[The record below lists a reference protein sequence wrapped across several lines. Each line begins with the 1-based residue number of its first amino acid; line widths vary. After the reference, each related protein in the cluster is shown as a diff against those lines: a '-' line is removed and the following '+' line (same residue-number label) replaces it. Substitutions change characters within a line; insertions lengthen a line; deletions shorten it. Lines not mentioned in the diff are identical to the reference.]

1 MRKRLV
7 FISTWALFVAL
18 LNTINPQQ
26 ASAATTL
33 TTCASLK
40 SSVQYLA
47 KDSKCNERIYES
59 STWYQSE
66 NIPTGTPGSKI
77 ISINTCQSKSR
88 PDLILLRTK
97 CNNKTQ
103 VTTTWHRPLGPPAAP
118 SILRITAGVLGSATV
133 ATKAPTD
140 NGGARIT
147 TFSLS
152 ANSTGVEGKTERASS
167 TFNPNSSGE
176 IKISGLTPGAIYTFT
191 LVAHNAVGASASSQA
206 STPFLAPTIPAV
218 PSITAVIA
226 TGTNSALITYT
237 APVFDGGSP
246 ITSYTATSFPSGIKA
261 TTYRTTAG
269 TIEVSGLVSS
279 TSYTFSIVANNFA
292 GSSLPST
299 ISGAITTF
307 SPPPPPPAVEA
318 PAPAPAPTL
327 AAPAFTLSSSSET
340 RTANIVA
347 TGFTINSTGGTI
359 ASFAINATPAGMSFS
374 TLTGALT
381 GTPTSVATATAY
393 TVTATNTTGST
404 TQTFTLTVEAAL
416 VAPAFTLSSSSETRT
431 VNTVATGFTI
441 SSTGGLIASFAIN
454 ATPAGMSFST
464 STGALSGTPTSV
476 ATATAYTITATNAT
490 GSTTQI
496 FTLTVEVAPALP
508 AFTLSSSSETR
519 GVNAQAA
526 AFTVTST
533 GGAVASYS
541 ITPTP
546 VTSMTFNTT
555 TGKLSGWT
563 GTVAG
568 VTTYTVTATNSSG
581 TATQTFVLTVTPGGA
596 NKVAISRAS
605 VGTAKGLS
613 FTVQP
618 QITIQDGYANT
629 VTSSTAVVTATI
641 SAGGTLIGTTTAT
654 ASSGVATFG
663 NLGISGTVGTNYAV
677 TYTVEGLTLARQS
690 ITVTDFAIGSIGPGG
705 GRVFYIAATTFASPG
720 STCNTT
726 GIGGISTCKY
736 LEVSPSTWK
745 TGSVA
750 SDLGYEWSTNISV
763 STGQNRTTSSAE
775 GVVANSANEKFNWKI
790 GQGFYNTSVMKVDG
804 ATSAAQAAV
813 LAYEATDSSAGQ
825 WFIPSTNELNE
836 LCKYAR
842 GQTTGDLTVKC
853 VAGSGT
859 FKSTANAGSDLG
871 GFVLGWYWTS
881 SEWAVHPQGAWYQSF
896 RDGSQEADGKANALF
911 VRPIRA
917 F

>member
-1 MRKRLV
+1 MGAV
-7 FISTWALFVAL
+7 
-18 LNTINPQQ
+18 PQ
-26 ASAATTL
+26 
-33 TTCASLK
+33 
-40 SSVQYLA
+40 
-47 KDSKCNERIYES
+47 
-59 STWYQSE
+59 
-66 NIPTGTPGSKI
+66 GTPGSRT
-77 ISINTCQSKSR
+77 ISIDTCQSKSR
-88 PDLILLRTK
+88 KDLILLRSK
-97 CNNKTQ
+97 CNPKTQ
-103 VTTTWHRPLGPPAAP
+103 TTTSWHRPLGPPAAP
-118 SILRITAGVLGSATV
+118 SIVTITAGALGTATV
-133 ATKAPTD
+133 IAKSPID

-147 TFSLS
+147 SFLLS
-152 ANSTGVEGKTERASS
+152 ATPTKIEGKTEWASS
-167 TFNPNSSGE
+167 TYKPNSSGE
-176 IKISGLTPGAIYTFT
+176 IKISGLIPGDTYIFT
-191 LVAHNAVGASASSQA
+191 LVANNAVGTSASSQA
-206 STPFLAPTIPAV
+206 SAPFLAPTVPAS
-218 PSITAVIA
+218 PAITAVVA
-226 TGTNSALITYT
+226 TGTNSALVTYT
-237 APVFDGGSP
+237 APTFDGGSP
-246 ITSYTATSFPSGIKA
+246 ITSYTATSSPGGVQSTA
-261 TTYRTTAG
+261 YRSSAG
-269 TIEVSGLVSS
+269 TIEVTGLTSS
-279 TSYTFSIVANNFA
+279 TIYTFILVANNFA
-292 GSSLPST
+292 GPSLPST
-299 ISGAITTF
+299 ISAPITTF

-318 PAPAPAPTL
+318 PAPAL

-347 TGFTINSTGGTI
+347 TGFTINSTGGLI

-374 TLTGALT
+374 TSTGALT
-381 GTPTSVATATAY
+381 GTPTSVATATTY
-393 TVTATNTTGST
+393 TVTATNASGSNN
-404 TQTFTLTVEAAL
+404 QTFILTVEAAL

-431 VNTVATGFTI
+431 VSTVATGFTI
-441 SSTGGLIASFAIN
+441 ISTGGTIAIFAIN

-464 STGALSGTPTSV
+464 STGALTGTPTSV
-476 ATATAYTITATNAT
+476 ATATAYTITATNST
-490 GSTTQI
+490 GSTTKT
-496 FTLTVEVAPALP
+496 FTLTVAVAPALP

-720 STCNTT
+720 STCNTA